1 MREKEVINR
10 LRELRQIKPNRDW
23 VIFTKTQILGESEKR
38 HLTLISIIPALRTL
52 FLKPAYAG
60 LVFVFILIGLFGTF
74 TLAQRSLP
82 GDPLY
87 PIKRITERTQ
97 AVFVPEEEKPQF
109 SLELTNRRLEEL
121 TKVVETGRVRNLA
134 PAINEFQASVV
145 KGAKNLAKIEPV
157 GPEPVAVKRVIEA
170 VDQAKEIKERA
181 KKIGEKVEEVKPLG
195 MPIGEEEL
203 RKLEETSRKLE
214 LRALISVLENIISV
228 LEDRILILT
237 EKEKE
242 ILNQL
247 KELVEEER
255 YLEALELYLI
265 KKY

>member
-10 LRELRQIKPNRDW
+10 LRKLRQIKPNRDW

-38 HLTLISIIPALRTL
+38 DLTLFSIIPALRIL
-52 FLKPAYAG
+52 FLKPAYTG
-60 LVFVFILIGLFGTF
+60 LVFVFILKIGLFGTF
-74 TLAQRSLP
+74 ILAQRSLP

-87 PIKRITERTQ
+87 FIKRITERTQ

-121 TKVVETGRVRNLA
+121 TKVIEAGRVRNLA

-145 KGAKNLAKIEPV
+145 KGAKNLAKIEPA

-170 VDQAKEIKERA
+170 VGQANEIEERA
-181 KKIGEKVEEVKPLG
+181 KKIGEKVEEVKPLA

-203 RKLEETSRKLE
+203 RKLEEATRKLE

-255 YLEALELYLI
+255 YLEALELYLRNQ
-265 KKY
+265 